1 MALPSTNFE
10 QGQKLIEH
18 VKQMTDVVNRLLFK
32 TEQIATQ
39 GIDSIRVR
47 QEAMNVK
54 LGDLVAAAEIYVD
67 EAGSEQA
74 ERVIDSGDDE
84 SPVVER
90 LQAIENVLDSMAEPV
105 EEIKAAVQVLA
116 SAEKEDAENVLKDG
130 QAPGQKQKDSTGSK
144 SPIDDIKDDIKEK
157 AKIGILGALAFL
169 PIVIKSYFL
178 VWFKSMKFIFGG
190 FITRISKFF
199 GNIVKSVKSSKGF
212 GVFANAIKM
221 VKDFFITIGAR
232 LGAFFAPVVEF
243 VQAALKKI
251 RPVLAGIAGTF
262 AKIAAILN
270 PIGIAVIAVLGV
282 FETIKGFIEGF
293 TNTEGP
299 FLLKAGMGVVEG
311 IKGLIDFL
319 IFEPISLLRD
329 IIAWIGGM
337 LGFEKFEEMLNGV
350 DISFDGFLA
359 GIKAAG
365 ISIINWLLDTLS
377 GVGIPGFNI
386 PMPFGFDPVEVP
398 GFYPFSGV
406 QKYKIE
412 VPKPPTAEPVTVEN
426 EAVEGA
432 MNDLKLTN
440 DDFIKMEHPNF
451 TEPVLVSK
459 SVDEDGMHT
468 IIAEDGGIQKF
479 KDESGIVAT
488 AIEADAAKE
497 EGGFFSRLGNLF
509 GGGDSGEQIDQ
520 QTTDLNQARDEVTMG
535 PGGSVSTSSAVDA
548 SRKSQTTLNTYYG
561 GFTPSSLGMRVAQP
575 NPR

>member
-47 QEAMNVK
+47 QEEMNVK

-84 SPVVER
+84 NPVVER

-116 SAEKEDAENVLKDG
+116 GAEKEDAENVLKDG
-130 QAPGQKQKDSTGSK
+130 EAGQKQKDSTGSK
-144 SPIDDIKDDIKEK
+144 SPIDDFKDKIKEK
-157 AKIGILGALAFL
+157 AKTGILGAIAFI
-169 PIVIKSYFL
+169 PVVIGAYFQT
-178 VWFKSMKFIFGG
+178 WFKSMKLIFGG
-190 FITRISKFF
+190 FITRISNFF
-199 GNIVKSVKSSKGF
+199 KNIVKNVRSSKGF
-212 GVFANAIKM
+212 GVFVGAINM
-221 VKDFFITIGAR
+221 VKNFFISIGNR
-232 LGAFFAPVVEF
+232 ISKFFAPVTKV
-243 VQAALKKI
+243 LG
-251 RPVLAGIAGTF
+251 PVLQGIKTGIGA
-262 AKIAAILN
+262 IAAGFARVAAFLN
-270 PIGIAVIAVLGV
+270 PIGLAIIAVLGV
-282 FETIKGFIEGF
+282 VETVKGFIDGF
-293 TNTEGP
+293 VNTDGP

-311 IKGLIDFL
+311 VKGLIDFL
-319 IFEPISLLRD
+319 IFEPIELLKD

-426 EAVEGA
+426 EAVKGA

>member
-47 QEAMNVK
+47 QEEMNVK
-54 LGDLVAAAEIYVD
+54 LGDLVAAAEIFVD

-74 ERVIDSGDDE
+74 ERVIDDGDE

-90 LQAIENVLDSMAEPV
+90 LTAIENVLTEMADP
-105 EEIKAAVQVLA
+105 IMDISDAVKVLA

-130 QAPGQKQKDSTGSK
+130 QAPAQTSTDSKQKSK
-144 SPIDDIKDDIKEK
+144 IDEIKEDIKEK

-169 PIVIKSYFL
+169 PIVIKQYFKI
-178 VWFKSMKFIFGG
+178 WFKSMRLIFGG

-243 VQAALKKI
+243 VQAALKRI

-311 IKGLIDFL
+311 VKGLIDFL

-329 IIAWIGGM
+329 IIAWIAGM

-377 GVGIPGFNI
+377 GVGIPGFKI
-386 PMPFGFDPVEVP
+386 PMPFGFDDIEVP

-406 QKYKIE
+406 KKYKIE
-412 VPKPPTAEPVTVEN
+412 VPEPPTAEPASGSSEPVQASMN
-426 EAVEGA
+426 E
-432 MNDLKLTN
+432 LKLTE
-440 DDFIKMEHPNF
+440 DDFVKMEHPNF

>member
-10 QGQKLIEH
+10 QGQKLIDH

-47 QEAMNVK
+47 QEEMNVK

-84 SPVVER
+84 TPVVER
-90 LQAIENVLDSMAEPV
+90 LTAIENVLTEMADP
-105 EEIKAAVQVLA
+105 IMDISDAVKVLA

-130 QAPGQKQKDSTGSK
+130 QAPAQTKTQTKQESK
-144 SPIDDIKDDIKEK
+144 IDDIKDDIKEK
-157 AKIGILGALAFL
+157 AKMGILGALAFL
-169 PIVIKSYFL
+169 PIVIKQYFIA
-178 VWFKSMKFIFGG
+178 WFKSMKLIFGG
-190 FITRISKFF
+190 FITRISTFF

-221 VKDFFITIGAR
+221 VKDFFVSIGAR
-232 LGAFFAPVVEF
+232 LGAFFAPVVEKI
-243 VQAALKKI
+243 QAVLKRM
-251 RPVLAGIAGTF
+251 RPVFTGIATTF
-262 AKIAAILN
+262 AKIAAVLN
-270 PIGIAVIAVLGV
+270 PIGIAVVAVLGV
-282 FETIKGFIEGF
+282 IETIKGFIDGF
-293 TNTEGP
+293 VNTDGP

-337 LGFEKFEEMLNGV
+337 LGFEKFEEKLNSI
-350 DISFDGFLA
+350 DISFDGFLS
-359 GIKAAG
+359 GVKAAG
-365 ISIINWLLDTLS
+365 ISVANWLLETLAS
-377 GVGIPGFNI
+377 VGIPGFTI
-386 PMPFGFDPVEVP
+386 PVPLAPDIKVPGFFPFSKLRKYKIDMPEPPKVEPVEVANP
-398 GFYPFSGV
+398 
-406 QKYKIE
+406 
-412 VPKPPTAEPVTVEN
+412 
-426 EAVEGA
+426 AVDDA
-432 MNDLKLTN
+432 MTEMKLTE
-440 DDFIKMEHPNF
+440 DDFIRMDHPGF
-451 TEPVLVSK
+451 TEPVLVSRNT
-459 SVDEDGMHT
+459 DEDGLHT
-468 IIAEDGGIQKF
+468 IIGNDGGVQKF
-479 KDESGIVAT
+479 KDESGLVA
-488 AIEADAAKE
+488 AALEKE
-497 EGGFFSRLGNLF
+497 NEGGFFSKLLDGSIF
-509 GGGDSGEQIDQ
+509 GGGDTGEQIDQ
-520 QTTDLNQARDEVTMG
+520 QTQEVNQARDDVTMG